1 MTLIYTFGED
11 INPILQNMLYEALEI
26 VREQLSN
33 YLQNIDLGTNKVV
46 LDSIAHFVDN
56 PNRDNEALDD
66 KVILSLLSLQEETSL
81 KNQRNMRFQNGNPVY
96 TNNPVNVHAY
106 ILFTCNRSDYAFSLR
121 SLAAIIA
128 FFQGKNIFNH
138 KNTVFSR
145 NTQVMRDV
153 TEFYFTL
160 DLYTPTFE
168 ELNYIW
174 SMHGGKAYPAAL
186 YKLNL
191 LSLEREHSHKEGA
204 PLTQVQTQY
213 KHIN

>member
-1 MTLIYTFGED
+1 MKRQK
-11 INPILQNMLYEALEI
+11 ILFSTNMLYEALEI
-26 VREQLSN
+26 VREQLSE
-33 YLQNIDLGTNKVV
+33 YLNDTGLGSNIVI

-56 PNRDNEALDD
+56 PNKDNEALDN
-66 KVILSLLSLQEETSL
+66 KVIVSLLSLQEETSL
-81 KNQRNMRFQNGNPVY
+81 KNQRNMKFRDGNPVY
-96 TNNPVNVHAY
+96 LNNPVNVHAY
-106 ILFTCNRSDYAFSLR
+106 ILFTCNRSDYDFSLR
-121 SLAAIIA
+121 SLSALIA
-128 FFQGKNIFNH
+128 FFQGKRIFNH

-153 TEFYFTL
+153 KEFYFTL

-191 LSLEREHSHKEGA
+191 LSLERDHLLDQGA
-204 PLTQVQTQY
+204 PLSHVSTQY
-213 KHIN
+213 KNIN

>member
-1 MTLIYTFGED
+1 
-11 INPILQNMLYEALEI
+11 MLYEALEI

-33 YLQNIDLGTNKVV
+33 YLQDIRLGSNKVL

-56 PNRDNEALDD
+56 PNRDNETLDD

-81 KNQRNMRFQNGNPVY
+81 KNQRNVKFQNGNPVY
-96 TNNPVNVHAY
+96 ANNPVSVHAY

-121 SLAAIIA
+121 SLAALIA
-128 FFQGKNIFNH
+128 FFQGKNKFNH
-138 KNTVFSR
+138 KNTIFSR

-153 TEFYFTL
+153 KEFNFTL

-168 ELNYIW
+168 ELNFIW

-191 LSLEREHSHKEGA
+191 LSLERTHLIKEGA
-204 PLTQVQTQY
+204 PLSQVQTQY
-213 KHIN
+213 NQIN

>member
-1 MTLIYTFGED
+1 
-11 INPILQNMLYEALEI
+11 MLYQALEI
-26 VREQLSN
+26 VREQVADYINRSS
-33 YLQNIDLGTNKVV
+33 LGADKVV
-46 LDSIAHFVDN
+46 LDSIAHFIDN
-56 PNRDNEALDD
+56 PNNDNQALDN
-66 KVILSLLSLQEETSL
+66 KVILSLLSLQEETAL
-81 KNQRNMRFQNGNPVY
+81 KNQRNMRFQNGSPVY
-96 TNNPVNVHAY
+96 TNNPVNIHAY

-121 SLAAIIA
+121 SLAAIIE
-128 FFQGKNIFNH
+128 FFQGKKIFNH

-145 NTQVMRDV
+145 NTEVMRDV
-153 TEFYFTL
+153 KEFSFTL

-191 LSLEREHSHKEGA
+191 LSLERAHMLGQGT
-204 PLTQVQTQY
+204 PLSEVSTTY

>member
-1 MTLIYTFGED
+1 
-11 INPILQNMLYEALEI
+11 MLYEAIEI
-26 VREQLSN
+26 LREQLAN
-33 YLQNIDLGTNKVV
+33 YLNDTSLGSDKVA
-46 LDSIAHFVDN
+46 LDSIAHFIDN
-56 PNRDNEALDD
+56 PKNDNEALDD
-66 KVILSLLSLQEETSL
+66 KVIISLLSLQEETSL
-81 KNQRNMRFQNGNPVY
+81 KNQRNMSFQNGSPVY

-121 SLAAIIA
+121 SLAAVIA
-128 FFQGKNIFNH
+128 FFQGKSIFNH

-153 TEFYFTL
+153 KEFYFTL

-191 LSLEREHSHKEGA
+191 LSLEREHSLFEGVPLSQVNKE
-204 PLTQVQTQY
+204 Y
-213 KHIN
+213 KHINR